1 MPSQDS
7 FLGHIVSHYR
17 IVEKLGGGGMGVVY
31 KAEDTRLHRFVALKF
46 LPDDV
51 ASNPQALARFQ
62 REAQAASALNHPSIC
77 TIHDIG
83 EENGKAFIAMEYLE
97 GKTLKHAIGGR
108 SMELET
114 LLTIAIDVADGLD
127 AAHSKS
133 IVHRDIKP
141 ANIFVSERGRGKIL
155 DFGLAKVSTAKD
167 PVANT
172 ETEATQEVDPHHLTS
187 PGSAIGTV
195 SYMSPEQARAKE
207 LDTRTDLFS
216 FGAVLYEMATGQLPF
231 QGESTATIYD
241 AILNRV
247 PSAPI
252 RLNPNLPLRLEEI
265 INRALE
271 KDRDLRYQSARDL
284 RAELQRLKRDTES
297 GRSTAASGTGQN
309 AQPIS
314 TVPIRKGRR
323 FAIPAAVTL
332 VVAALIGGW
341 LYFRS
346 HATRPLT
353 DRDTI
358 VLADFANSTGD
369 AVFDETLKQALT
381 VALNQSPFLNV
392 LSENKMAAT
401 LLQMTKPA
409 NTPVTPEVA
418 RDLCQR
424 AGGKVYIAGS
434 IAGLGTQYV
443 LGLKAVNC
451 QSGDVLAQEQ
461 VTAAAKEKVLDAV
474 GQAAAKL
481 RGELGESLAT
491 VKKFDVP
498 LADATTSSLEA
509 LKAYSMGEKAYRESG
524 SSAAMPYHQ
533 RAIQIDPNFAMAYR
547 ELAADYYGA
556 AQMER
561 AAIYTTKAFE
571 LRNHTSEREKLAI
584 TADYY
589 TNTTGELE
597 KAEQAFEEIIRNYPR
612 DYRAYLDLGVVY
624 SQRGQYEKAVAVS
637 QQSLAVDADNSGTY
651 GNLCSYLLALQQ
663 FDGVRQQIEQ
673 ARARKLDSYIQH
685 NALYALA
692 FLKGDSAS
700 MAEEQK
706 WLVGQPDFENVGLVL
721 ASDTEAFVGHVTRA
735 RDVTKRAVQ
744 SAIHA
749 DSKESGAVWQENAA
763 VREAAFGNFA
773 EAKRAAAEGLKLA
786 ATSQAANLEAALT
799 FAMAGDGA
807 RAKSMEQDLNKR
819 FPLDT
824 QVQSLWLPAIR
835 AQVELNRKNPA
846 AAIEQLQ
853 SVITGEFRQIGFVVN
868 ISCLYPTYVRGDAY
882 LAAGQGE
889 SAAAEFQKILD
900 HNGIVWN
907 CWTGALAHLGL
918 ARAYALEAITLHG
931 ADADMS
937 RTRAL
942 AAYKDFLAL
951 WKDAD
956 PDVPILITAKAE
968 YAKLQ

>member
-424 AGGKVYIAGS
+424 AGSKVYIAGS

-524 SSAAMPYHQ
+524 TSAAMPYHQ

-556 AQMER
+556 AQLER
-561 AAIYTTKAFE
+561 SAIYTTKAFE

-612 DYRAYLDLGVVY
+612 DYRAYLDLGIVY

-651 GNLCSYLLALQQ
+651 GNLCNYLLALQQ

-700 MAEEQK
+700 MAEEQN
-706 WLVGQPDFENVGLVL
+706 WLVGQPDLENVGLVL

-786 ATSQAANLEAALT
+786 ATSQAANLEAALA

-853 SVITGEFRQIGFVVN
+853 SVITGEFRQIGFVAN

>member
-297 GRSTAASGTGQN
+297 GRSAAASGTGQN

-314 TVPIRKGRR
+314 TVPISKGRR
-323 FAIPAAVTL
+323 LAIPAAVTL

-369 AVFDETLKQALT
+369 AVFDETLRQALT

-424 AGGKVYIAGS
+424 AGSKVYIAGS

-524 SSAAMPYHQ
+524 TSAAMPYHQ

-556 AQMER
+556 AQLER
-561 AAIYTTKAFE
+561 SAIYTTKAFE

-651 GNLCSYLLALQQ
+651 GNLCNYLLALQQ

-853 SVITGEFRQIGFVVN
+853 SVITGEFGQIGFVAN
-868 ISCLYPTYVRGDAY
+868 LSCLYPTYVRGDAY

-918 ARAYALEAITLHG
+918 ARAYALEATTLHG